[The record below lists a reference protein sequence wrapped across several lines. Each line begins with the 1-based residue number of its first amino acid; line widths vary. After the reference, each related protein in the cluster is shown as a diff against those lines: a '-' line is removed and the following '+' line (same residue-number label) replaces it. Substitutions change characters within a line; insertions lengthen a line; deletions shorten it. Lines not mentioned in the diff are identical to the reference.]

1 MRKAISII
9 MHILLIIPAVVGTA
23 YMIDLYKFA
32 RRYHADNKDLY
43 DFKDPSDRT
52 MYLEDTL
59 EAYYRDCAEDAS
71 TMFS

>member
-1 MRKAISII
+1 MRKVISII
-9 MHILLIIPAVVGTA
+9 MHILLIIPAAVGTA
-23 YMIDLYKFA
+23 YLIDLYRFA
-32 RRYHADNKDLY
+32 RRYFADNKHLY

-52 MYLEDTL
+52 MYLEDTM